1 MVAITNFST
10 LTAVNTA
17 NNSKNATNVSVKRIA
32 TGKAPDFGQ
41 RGTVDAQVRS
51 FQQGARNL
59 AIHAGRYE
67 AFAGIANSIVAVTQH
82 KLEIAAKFSQTGFD
96 ASEYQAAGSRYVA
109 LDNYIPQLLATP
121 PIGSGNFNAIKTD
134 GFASGSAVVAGPA
147 TRAWQRAANSATVTG
162 IAAAPVVGDINSAAE
177 FAAAIPI
184 LKQEVAN
191 TSASAEALSGI
202 AQAASIAGF
211 AAAEEASGYIA
222 ISQALSTDLALET
235 ARMATN
241 KIFNEAATAM
251 VAQAG
256 QMEQVMLKLLN

>member
-10 LTAVNTA
+10 LTAINTT
-17 NNSKNATNVSVKRIA
+17 NSSKSATSVSVKRIA
-32 TGKAPDFGQ
+32 TGKAPGFGQ
-41 RGTVDAQVRS
+41 RASVDVQVRS

-67 AFAGIANSIVAVTQH
+67 AFAGLANAVVALTQH

-96 ASEYQAAGSRYVA
+96 ASEYQAAGARYVSI
-109 LDNYIPQLLATP
+109 DNHITQILATP
-121 PIGSGNFNAIKTD
+121 AIGSGNFNAIKTD

-147 TRAWQRAANSATVTG
+147 TRGWQRAANSTTVTG
-162 IAAAPVVGDINSAAE
+162 IATAPTVANINSAAE

-184 LKQEVAN
+184 LNQEVEN

-202 AQAASIAGF
+202 AQAASVAGF
-211 AAAEEASGYIA
+211 AAAAEAGGYIA
-222 ISQALSTDLALET
+222 ISEALSTDFALET

-241 KIFNEAATAM
+241 KIVNEAATAM
-251 VAQAG
+251 VAQAS
-256 QMEQVMLKLLN
+256 QIDQVMLKLLN